1 MGRGWNISYYEED
14 DMPIYEY
21 RCRSCRH
28 KSSVLWRNFSPPES
42 IDCEQCGNGDTTRV
56 ISSVAF
62 HKSLSTRLSELDPRY
77 DKMVDAAAAS
87 TSEADPN
94 RFLGRDIQRM
104 SEAPE
109 PPSG

>member
-1 MGRGWNISYYEED
+1 
-14 DMPIYEY
+14 MPIYEY
-21 RCRSCRH
+21 RCQSCRG
-28 KSSVLWRNFSPPES
+28 KSSKLWRNFSPPES
-42 IDCEQCGNGDTTRV
+42 IDCEHCGDGDTTRV

-87 TSEADPN
+87 TAEADPN
-94 RFLGRDIQRM
+94 RYLGRDIQRM